1 MKLIK
6 NFEAATVVVLLIFTC
21 LIIAFSLIDL
31 AYNFIKILHGA
42 QFLYFSNDQ
51 LIGLFGMVMVVLIG
65 LELLETIKA
74 YLKEDVVHAEIVVL
88 AAIIALAR
96 KVVVM
101 DSGSLS
107 ELKIAAIG
115 FLFIAL
121 AAGYYML
128 KKAGGFKLPW
138 KEEDERKDKTEK

>member
-1 MKLIK
+1 
-6 NFEAATVVVLLIFTC
+6 
-21 LIIAFSLIDL
+21 
-31 AYNFIKILHGA
+31 
-42 QFLYFSNDQ
+42 
-51 LIGLFGMVMVVLIG
+51 MVMVVLIG

-101 DSGSLS
+101 DSSSLS
-107 ELKIAAIG
+107 EIKILALAL
-115 FLFIAL
+115 LFISL
-121 AAGYYML
+121 SLGYYLL

-138 KEEDERKDKTEK
+138 KEKHEDNNKAE

>member
-1 MKLIK
+1 MKIMK
-6 NFEAATVVVLLIFTC
+6 NFEVVTVVVLLIFTC
-21 LIIAFSLIDL
+21 LIIVFSLIDL
-31 AYNFIKILHGA
+31 AYNFFKILNGA

-101 DSGSLS
+101 DAGTIS
-107 ELKIAAIG
+107 EAKIAALAL
-115 FLFIAL
+115 LFISL
-121 AAGYYML
+121 SGGYYLL
-128 KKAGGFKLPW
+128 KRAGGFKLPW
-138 KEEDERKDKTEK
+138 KEKPDEKV

>member
-6 NFEAATVVVLLIFTC
+6 NFEVATVVVLMIFTS
-21 LIIAFSLIDL
+21 LIITFSIIDL
-31 AYNFIKILHGA
+31 AYNFFKILRGA

-88 AAIIALAR
+88 AGIIALAR

-115 FLFIAL
+115 FLFISL
-121 AAGYYML
+121 SFGYFLL

-138 KEEDERKDKTEK
+138 KEKHENDNKPE